1 MNRRDFRASEKYMK
15 SLRTPIQFVVAVLC
29 AACVTSLQ
37 AQSGL
42 RIEASYASI
51 EHSMDSNSTHETF
64 TLAGSKLTYN
74 YEYGGYHP
82 GPNFERKRTDSK
94 KVNPEDLHKFVMEK
108 KLNRSLNRKV
118 VSSSPHAREVHLHL
132 DIRMGAET
140 FVLNFDGTRPDAG
153 ADKDFDNALAFCD
166 LMRSIV
172 SNP

>member
-1 MNRRDFRASEKYMK
+1 MK
-15 SLRTPIQFVVAVLC
+15 SLSTRIPFAIFVAVLSS
-29 AACVTSLQ
+29 ALVSVTSVE

-64 TLAGSKLTYN
+64 TLSGSKLIYS

-94 KVNPEDLHKFVMEK
+94 RVNPEDLRKFVMEK

-118 VSSSPHAREVHLHL
+118 ASSSPHAREVHLHL
-132 DIRMGAET
+132 DIGMGAEK
-140 FVLNFDGTRPDAG
+140 FVLNFDGTRPEAG

-166 LMRSIV
+166 LMRSLA